1 MRAAADTTAWL
12 LTHIASDNLPV
23 SQSGFSSAH
32 AKCSNAHIVRELLL
46 RCGVWRV
53 QSQIK
58 VRVVCARAY
67 HALFMYN
74 MMIRPTEQELAEF
87 GKPDFT
93 IFNAGAFPVNRYTSY
108 MSSSTSV
115 DVNLRCPASLQACA
129 VSGTNLFIST
139 AYSVYINCPSRAAGM
154 LAGEFAHWSQDFQR
168 SLQI

>member
-1 MRAAADTTAWL
+1 MRDLL
-12 LTHIASDNLPV
+12 LTH
-23 SQSGFSSAH
+23 
-32 AKCSNAHIVRELLL
+32 
-46 RCGVWRV
+46 GVWRV

-115 DVNLRCPASLQACA
+115 DVNLRCPVSLQACA
-129 VSGTNLFIST
+129 CIRL
-139 AYSVYINCPSRAAGM
+139 
-154 LAGEFAHWSQDFQR
+154 
-168 SLQI
+168 

>member
-1 MRAAADTTAWL
+1 MLFVLA
-12 LTHIASDNLPV
+12 
-23 SQSGFSSAH
+23 QS
-32 AKCSNAHIVRELLL
+32 R
-46 RCGVWRV
+46 
-53 QSQIK
+53 IK

-115 DVNLRCPASLQACA
+115 DVNLRCTCVLHSQLHFTVQLLCRPA
-129 VSGTNLFIST
+129 I
-139 AYSVYINCPSRAAGM
+139 
-154 LAGEFAHWSQDFQR
+154 
-168 SLQI
+168 

>member
-1 MRAAADTTAWL
+1 MLA
-12 LTHIASDNLPV
+12 
-23 SQSGFSSAH
+23 
-32 AKCSNAHIVRELLL
+32 
-46 RCGVWRV
+46 

-115 DVNLRCPASLQACA
+115 DVNLRCASVFRSQLRFMVQLICCAGCKIASLC
-129 VSGTNLFIST
+129 
-139 AYSVYINCPSRAAGM
+139 
-154 LAGEFAHWSQDFQR
+154 
-168 SLQI
+168 SLHV

>member
-1 MRAAADTTAWL
+1 ML
-12 LTHIASDNLPV
+12 LVLA
-23 SQSGFSSAH
+23 QS
-32 AKCSNAHIVRELLL
+32 R
-46 RCGVWRV
+46 
-53 QSQIK
+53 IK

-115 DVNLRCPASLQACA
+115 DVNLRCASVSQSQLPFMVQLRRCA
-129 VSGTNLFIST
+129 GCNIALL
-139 AYSVYINCPSRAAGM
+139 C
-154 LAGEFAHWSQDFQR
+154 
-168 SLQI
+168 SLHV